1 MSDLHVSE
9 PREASARMQ
18 QEEFCHISYGEEYQ
32 KIVAGLSKNLS
43 VFGAKAEDMEEV
55 EGADSEQGDKEEAVD
70 R

>member
-1 MSDLHVSE
+1 
-9 PREASARMQ
+9 MQ

-32 KIVAGLSKNLS
+32 KIVAGLNKNLS

-55 EGADSEQGDKEEAVD
+55 EGADSEQGDKEEVVD